1 MKAFDRRCAG
11 AFAALLACSV
21 VVAASG
27 TWMIRRAAAQDGG
40 APNVLVNPGLEGAVS
55 ADGVPAGWTALWT
68 RDEGAGQ
75 LAVDGTVAHGGTA
88 SLKVTHSGARDWA
101 VSQEAILRVEPLD
114 VFAIGAWLRGEGLER
129 SADISVVLRGADG
142 TAISWMHGRRGRSG
156 TYDWQR
162 VEGRFIVPR
171 GAATVQFRLTGSGPG
186 TVWMDDA
193 SLVKVG
199 NIAQMRTAAA
209 EGRHMLEN
217 EAIRLVFDAQTATFA
232 LTDKRVDHTWAQ
244 LPVGEAVVVTD
255 VRQTDDG
262 SALQIRLRDV
272 VDDIELIATV
282 RLGDGPEVRLTLE
295 APAEAEMQGELAWP
309 APFSADADCYLILPE
324 NEGISYPVT
333 DESIR
338 PRSFVLYGGHGLC
351 MSWWGVT
358 DLGKGCMTIV
368 EDPND
373 ALCAVRRVD
382 ANGARE
388 LVAGPV
394 WRSEKGRFGYP
405 RRVRWLLFADGAPD
419 PYGAGRPASD
429 RGGYVAMAK
438 AYRAYAKEIGRLVS
452 IQDKL
457 KANPKVE
464 LLLGAPNVWT
474 WEKAKVEVCQ
484 RFKDAGVQKLLWS
497 GAGSAEQIK
506 AINAMGYLTS
516 RYEIYQDTWPPDKP
530 PWGRHI
536 GYPDDVAWRAD
547 GSLQPGWM
555 MKSKRGDFQGYVNC
569 GLTHLRQAQ
578 ESVPAE
584 LREKPYGCRFIDTTC
599 AAPLYECYNPK
610 HPATRTQELQGKY
623 RMLEYINRDL
633 GLVLGTETG
642 IDWSVPGVHYYEG
655 MLSIGRYRLPDAGRN
670 MIQYKPPTE
679 PFLKFQIG
687 SYYRLPL
694 WELVYH
700 DSVVAHW
707 YWGDYNNKAPEVWDQ
722 RDLWNALYGT
732 VPMWM
737 FTMETLDESFGR
749 FMQSY
754 RNTCPF
760 AERVSRDEMLSHE
773 WLTDDHT
780 VQQTTWSSG
789 VRMVVNF
796 GEKPYRAG
804 NGEEVA
810 PMGYRIIEP

>member
-1 MKAFDRRCAG
+1 MVIPRCRAVAATAAVVCALWAPDEG
-11 AFAALLACSV
+11 ALLLRHAHCQES
-21 VVAASG
+21 
-27 TWMIRRAAAQDGG
+27 AAAGL
-40 APNVLVNPGLEGAVS
+40 LVNPGFEAGVSGEGL
-55 ADGVPAGWTALWT
+55 PRGWTVLWT

-75 LAVDGTVAHGGTA
+75 LAVDRTVAHSGTA
-88 SLKVTHSGARDWA
+88 SLKVSHSGARDWA

-129 SADISVVLRGADG
+129 AADISVVLRAADG
-142 TAISWMHGRRGRSG
+142 TATAWMHGRRGRGG

-171 GAATVQFRLTGSGPG
+171 GTATVQFRLTGSGPG
-186 TVWMDDA
+186 TVWLDDA
-193 SLVKVG
+193 SLVRIG

-217 EAIRLVFDAQTATFA
+217 DAIRLVFDAQAGTFA
-232 LTDKRVDHTWAQ
+232 LTDKRVGRTWKQ

-255 VRQTDDG
+255 VQQAAAG
-262 SALQIRLRDV
+262 AALHIRLRDV
-272 VDDIELIATV
+272 VNDVELTATV
-282 RLGDGPEVRLTLE
+282 ALGEGPEARLTLD
-295 APAEAEMQGELAWP
+295 APAEAEMEGDLAWP
-309 APFSADADCYLILPE
+309 APFVATDDCYLILPE
-324 NEGISYPVT
+324 NEGMSYPVG

-373 ALCAVRRVD
+373 AVCAMRRAPV
-382 ANGARE
+382 AGAPQ
-388 LVAGPV
+388 LVAAPV
-394 WRSEKGRFGYP
+394 WRAEKGRFGYP
-405 RRVRWLLFADGAPD
+405 RRLRWLLLED
-419 PYGAGRPASD
+419 
-429 RGGYVAMAK
+429 GGYVAMAK
-438 AYRAYAKEIGRLVS
+438 AYRAYAREIGRFVS

-457 KANPKVE
+457 EANPKVD

-474 WEKAKVEVCQ
+474 WERDKVAVCQ
-484 RFKDAGVQKLLWS
+484 RFRDAGVKKLLWS
-497 GAGSAEQIK
+497 GGGSAEQIK

-516 RYEIYQDTWPPDKP
+516 RYEIYQDTWPPDNP
-530 PWGRHI
+530 ARARHV

-547 GSLQPGWM
+547 GSLQPGWV
-555 MKSKRGDFQGYVNC
+555 SKRQDGDYQGYVNC
-569 GLTHLRQAQ
+569 GLTHRRQAQ

-584 LREKPYGCRFIDTTC
+584 LQEKPYRCRFIDTTC
-599 AAPLYECYNPK
+599 AAPLYECYNPR
-610 HPATRTQELQGKY
+610 HPATRTQELGGKY
-623 RMLEYINRDL
+623 SMLEYISGDL

-642 IDWSVPGVHYYEG
+642 IDWSVPAVHYYEG

-687 SYYRLPL
+687 PQYRLPL

-737 FTMETLDESFGR
+737 FNAETLEASFDR
-749 FMQSY
+749 FVESY
-754 RNTCPF
+754 RTTCPF
-760 AERVSRDEMLSHE
+760 AERVARDEMLSHE
-773 WLTDDHT
+773 WLTEDHT
-780 VQQTTWSSG
+780 VQQATWSSG

-796 GEKPYRAG
+796 GDEAYRLDDG
-804 NGEEVA
+804 GEVA
-810 PMGYRIIEP
+810 PMGFRIIEP